1 MLFNSFVYQLAF
13 LPLVALMTITARK
26 LLGTRAAQTV
36 VLAASVFFYSWFK
49 PANLWYLA
57 GSIIV
62 NWLIARSVASA
73 EGPRRKQILVLGLVV
88 NVSFLCAFKYVNFFL
103 RNVPYFAHFGFNL
116 PNLEFPLGISFFT
129 LTQVMY
135 LVDCYEGL
143 LPALGLFDHATF
155 VSFFPYVISGPIAK
169 AKRMAHQFDNFG
181 GVPGERS
188 TLIARGLYQFAIGLF
203 KKVIFA
209 DAFASIANLGFGTGV
224 RLSTL
229 EAWAFSLSYAMQVY
243 FDFSGYSDMAIGSAM
258 MLGIE
263 VPRNFDDPLRSKS
276 IIEFWQRWHITLSQF
291 ITTYLYTPILK
302 SFEQATLFKASLA
315 TLLAMTIAGLWH
327 GPSWNFVLFGV
338 LHGAAL
344 VANQYWRKKKMPKL
358 PAFGSW
364 LLTLVFV
371 NFAFIFFRSNS
382 IHAAVL
388 MASSLANLH
397 DVFGLRT
404 LNQAWASM
412 TGRELAALLVGT
424 VLAFYGKSSDQLARE
439 FVPKYWNSFAVAAM
453 IVLCWLSLIFNATQE
468 FVYFKF

>member
-1 MLFNSFVYQLAF
+1 MLG
-13 LPLVALMTITARK
+13 PL
-26 LLGTRAAQTV
+26 AAQIV
-36 VLAASVFFYSWFK
+36 VLAASAVFYGWFK
-49 PANLWYLA
+49 PHNLWYLA
-57 GSIIV
+57 ASVTV
-62 NWLIARSVASA
+62 NFLLAQGISRA
-73 EGPRRKQILVLGLVV
+73 EHPRRKQILVAGLVL
-88 NVSFLCAFKYVNFFL
+88 NVGYLCIFKYVNFLIANLWFL
-103 RNVPYFAHFGFNL
+103 GGSRFHFPDL
-116 PNLEFPLGISFFT
+116 DFPLGISFFT
-129 LTQVMY
+129 LAQIMY

-143 LPALGLFDHATF
+143 APALSLFDHITF
-155 VSFFPYVISGPIAK
+155 ASFFPYVISGPIAK

-188 TLIARGLYQFAIGLF
+188 ALIARGLYQFTIGLF

-209 DAFASIANLGFGTGV
+209 DAFASIANLGFGTRS
-224 RLSTL
+224 RLSVP
-229 EAWAFSLSYAMQVY
+229 EAWIFSLSYTLQIY

-263 VPRNFDDPLRSKS
+263 VPRNFDAPLRSKS

-302 SFEQATLFKASLA
+302 SFERATLFKASLA

-327 GPSWNFVLFGV
+327 GPSWTFVLFGV

-358 PAFGSW
+358 PALGSW

-371 NFAFIFFRSNS
+371 NFAFIFFRSNN
-382 IHAAVL
+382 IHDAAL

-397 DVFGLRT
+397 HVLGVRT
-404 LNQAWASM
+404 LGEAWASM
-412 TGRELAALLVGT
+412 TGRELAALLIGT

-439 FVPKYWNSFAVAAM
+439 FEPKYWNSFAVAAM
-453 IVLCWLSLIFNATQE
+453 MVLCWLSLIFNTTQE

>member
-1 MLFNSFVYQLAF
+1 VLFNSFIYLLAF
-13 LPLVALMTITARK
+13 LPLVVLMTIAARK
-26 LLGTRAAQTV
+26 LLGRRTAQVV
-36 VLAASVFFYSWFK
+36 VLAASVLFYSWFK

-57 GSIIV
+57 GSIVV
-62 NWLIARSVASA
+62 NWLIARSMAST

-88 NVSFLCAFKYVNFFL
+88 NVSFLCTFKYLNFFL
-103 RNVPYFAHFGFNL
+103 KNVPYFAHHRFYL
-116 PNLEFPLGISFFT
+116 PNMEFPLGISFFT

-135 LVDCYEGL
+135 LVDCYESL
-143 LPALGLFDHATF
+143 LPALNLFDHATF

-169 AKRMAHQFDNFG
+169 AKRMTHQFDNFG
-181 GVPGERS
+181 GVPGQRS
-188 TLIARGLYQFAIGLF
+188 ALIARGLYQFAIGLF

-209 DAFASIANLGFGTGV
+209 DAFASIANLGFGTGA
-224 RLSTL
+224 RLSAL
-229 EAWAFSLSYAMQVY
+229 EAWAFSLSYAIQIY

-263 VPRNFDDPLRSKS
+263 VPRNFDVPLRSKS

-302 SFEQATLFKASLA
+302 SFKQATLFKASLA

-364 LLTLVFV
+364 LLTLIFV
-371 NFAFIFFRSNS
+371 NFAFIFFRSNN
-382 IHAAVL
+382 IHDAVL

-397 DVFGLRT
+397 HVFGVQT
-404 LNQAWASM
+404 LNLAWASM
-412 TGRELAALLVGT
+412 TGRVLAALLVGT

-439 FVPKYWNSFAVAAM
+439 FEPKYWNSFAVAAM
-453 IVLCWLSLIFNATQE
+453 MILCWLSLIFNTTQE

>member
-1 MLFNSFVYQLAF
+1 VPFNSFVYLLAF
-13 LPLVALMTITARK
+13 LPVVVLITIAAHR
-26 LLGTRAAQTV
+26 LLGARSAQVV

-62 NWLIARSVASA
+62 NWLIARLVASG
-73 EGPRRKQILVLGLVV
+73 EGPRRKQILVLGLVA
-88 NVSFLCAFKYVNFFL
+88 NVSFLCTFKYVNFFL
-103 RNVPYFAHFGFNL
+103 RNVPYFAHNRFYL

-143 LPALGLFDHATF
+143 LPALNLFDHATF

-169 AKRMAHQFDNFG
+169 AKRMAHQFDHFG

-209 DAFASIANLGFGTGV
+209 DAFASIANFGFGTGT
-224 RLSTL
+224 RLSAV
-229 EAWAFSLSYAMQVY
+229 EAWAFSLSYAMQIY

-263 VPRNFDDPLRSKS
+263 IPRNFDAPFRSKS
-276 IIEFWQRWHITLSQF
+276 IIEFWQRWHISLTNF

-302 SFEQATLFKASLA
+302 KFERATLTASA
-315 TLLAMTIAGLWH
+315 ISTLIAMTIAGLWH
-327 GPSWNFVLFGV
+327 GPSWTFVTYGV
-338 LHGAAL
+338 IHGCGLAL
-344 VANQYWRKKKMPKL
+344 NQYWRKKKMPKI
-358 PAFGSW
+358 PAFPSW
-364 LLTLVFV
+364 LLTFMVV
-371 NFAFIFFRSNS
+371 NLALIFFRSS
-382 IHAAVL
+382 TMHQAAL
-388 MASSLANLH
+388 MTVSLANPH
-397 DVFGLRT
+397 HVFGIQTLRE
-404 LNQAWASM
+404 AWSPMA
-412 TGRELAALLVGT
+412 GRELAALLVGT
-424 VLAFYGKSSDQLARE
+424 VIAFYGKSSDQLARE
-439 FVPKYWNSFAVAAM
+439 FQPKCWNSIAVATM
-453 IVLCWLSLIFNATQE
+453 IVLSWLSLIFNTQQE